1 VEKKLNIVTL
11 LTDFGLKNVYVAQMK
26 GVIYSIAPQAKCVDI
41 TNCVPHQKVRVGS
54 FILESSVDFFPKG
67 TIHLGVVDPGV
78 GTIRRGIVVVTSKNV
93 FIGPDNGLLIN
104 VARKQGNFEVFEI
117 TNDSLFNE
125 TISPTFHGRDIF
137 APVAA
142 HIVRGIPF
150 NQIGRKIMDYV
161 VLPDLK
167 PKITDH
173 IVEVDILFIDDF
185 GNIITNL
192 DAVTFH
198 SFIKAA
204 STCKVNIKEKSK
216 QIPYISSY
224 GYIAENQLLVTIG
237 SAGYVEIALNK
248 GNASNILGLSIDDT
262 ITFDFS

>member
-1 VEKKLNIVTL
+1 MNIITL
-11 LTDFGLKNVYVAQMK
+11 LTDFGLKNAYIAQMK
-26 GVIYSIAPQAKCVDI
+26 GVIYSIAPQAKCVNI

-104 VARKQGNFEVFEI
+104 AARKQGNFEVFEI

-192 DAVTFH
+192 DAVTFN
-198 SFIKAA
+198 SFMKVA
-204 STCKVNIKEKSK
+204 STCKVNIKEKLK
-216 QIPYISSY
+216 QIPFISSY
-224 GYIAENQLLVTIG
+224 GFIPENQFLVTIG

-248 GNASNILGLSIDDT
+248 GNASNSLGLSIDDT